1 MTVTTTESIRIDT
14 LDDLAAGAVFL
25 GTGGGGDPYLNTLIA
40 RRVLDTHGPV
50 KLIHP
55 DALPADAFVV
65 GIGGIGAPSVGLELL
80 PSAERC
86 ATALHAF
93 EEHMKRRVDALVA
106 VEVGGANSLIP
117 VLTAAIRG
125 VPVIDGDGM
134 GRAFPEAQMTT
145 FSIGGIASTPSVA
158 VDYQGNSAVFLEKS
172 PREFERSIRQFALSR
187 GGVVVATEHPMSGAQ
202 LKANIV
208 PGTMTFAIAL
218 GRVLRDSRSSAEHI
232 VPRLKALFARSMY
245 GEFQHLHS
253 GKVVDSTRRTVGG
266 YDTGSVAIRAF
277 DSDSTVLIDIRN
289 EFLVARRDG
298 EVLAMVPDLITLV
311 DYETCVPINAERL
324 RYGQRVSVF
333 AVGCPAYYRTPDALS
348 AVGPRA
354 FGFNF
359 DYRPLEA
366 LPGGA

>member
-1 MTVTTTESIRIDT
+1 MVHDSIQIDM

-40 RRVLDTHGPV
+40 RQVLREHDGV

-55 DALPADAFVV
+55 DALADDAFVV

-86 ATALHAF
+86 ASALQAF
-93 EEHMKRRVDALVA
+93 EQHVGRRADALVA

-125 VPVIDGDGM
+125 LPVIDGDGM

-145 FSIGGIASTPSVA
+145 FSIGGISSTPSVA
-158 VDYQGNSAVFLEKS
+158 VDYEGNVALFLQES
-172 PREFERSIRQFALSR
+172 PREFERAVRQFALSQ
-187 GGVVVATEHPMSGAQ
+187 GGLVVATEHPMTGAQ
-202 LKANIV
+202 LKRNIV

-218 GRVLRDSRSSAEHI
+218 GRVLRDGRTGGAEQ
-232 VPRLKALFARSMY
+232 VVTRLQEVFADSIY
-245 GEFQHLHS
+245 GAFKHLHS
-253 GKVVDSTRRTVGG
+253 GKVVDTTRRTVGG
-266 YDTGSVAIRAF
+266 YDTGSVTIRGF
-277 DSDSTVLIDIRN
+277 DDESTLQIDIRN
-289 EFLVARRDG
+289 EFLVARRG
-298 EVLAMVPDLITLV
+298 PTILAMVPDLITLV
-311 DYETCVPINAERL
+311 DCESSVPINAERL

-333 AVGCPAYYRTPDALS
+333 AVGCPRYYRTPAALA

-354 FGFNF
+354 FGFDF
-359 DYRPLEA
+359 DYRPVEA
-366 LPGGA
+366 LSNS

>member
-1 MTVTTTESIRIDT
+1 MATQNIDVET

-40 RRVLDTHGPV
+40 RRVLREHGPV
-50 KLIHP
+50 RLIHP
-55 DALPADAFVV
+55 DALRDDAFVV
-65 GIGGIGAPSVGLELL
+65 CVGGIGAPSVGLELL

-86 ATALHAF
+86 ASALQAF
-93 EEHMKRRVDALVA
+93 EEHMGREVDALVA

-125 VPVIDGDGM
+125 VPVVDGDGM

-158 VDYQGNSAVFLEKS
+158 VDYEGNSALFLEES
-172 PREFERSIRQFALSR
+172 PSEFERSVRRFALSR

-202 LKANIV
+202 LKKNVV
-208 PGTMTFAIAL
+208 PGTMTFAIEL
-218 GRVLRDSRSSAEHI
+218 GRVLRDSRGNAEH
-232 VPRLKALFARSMY
+232 VAARLQNAFAKSIY
-245 GEFQHLHS
+245 GTFRYLHS
-253 GKVVDSTRRTVGG
+253 GKIIDSSTRAVGG

-277 DSDSTVLIDIRN
+277 DSDSTVQIDIRN

-298 EVLAMVPDLITLV
+298 QILAMVPDLITLV

-333 AVGCPAYYRTPDALS
+333 AVGCPAYYRTPAALA

-359 DYRPLEA
+359 DYQPLEELA
-366 LPGGA
+366 RP